1 MSKPSYVYITYIQTT
16 PERVWNALIDPE
28 LTKDYWGRRRNVSD
42 WRPGS
47 SWRHEDYD
55 NGSVAVAGQ
64 IIESDP
70 PRRLVL
76 TWAHP
81 GAKSGAKS
89 ETPSRV
95 TFEIESFMGAVRLTV
110 THEELDAE
118 MLRAISAGWPAVLS
132 SLKTLLE
139 TGASL
144 PMTRQNWKGRAT
156 SDRAAEQ
163 RQ

>member
-16 PERVWNALIDPE
+16 PERVWNALMDPE

-55 NGSVAVAGQ
+55 NGSVGVEGHV
-64 IIESDP
+64 IENDP

-81 GAKSGAKS
+81 GANN

-110 THEELDAE
+110 THEELNEE
-118 MLRAISAGWPAVLS
+118 MLRGISAGWPAVLS

-156 SDRAAEQ
+156 SDRTTERVQ
-163 RQ
+163 

>member
-16 PERVWNALIDPE
+16 PERVWNALMDPE

-55 NGSVAVAGQ
+55 DGSVGVEGHVV
-64 IIESDP
+64 ESDP
-70 PRRLVL
+70 QRRLVL
-76 TWAHP
+76 TWTHP
-81 GAKSGAKS
+81 GATS

-118 MLRAISAGWPAVLS
+118 MLRGISAGWPAVLS

-144 PMTRQNWKGRAT
+144 PMTRQNWKGNATSNRAT
-156 SDRAAEQ
+156 EQ
-163 RQ
+163 AQ